1 LIRTSVIRRIEN
13 DLIPDVQVLE
23 FNFDCAKIFGSVRG
37 GLLRRGIS
45 VSRMDLL
52 IAAVALSNRLTLVT
66 LNTQDYRHIPNL
78 RLDDWLIP

>member
-1 LIRTSVIRRIEN
+1 
-13 DLIPDVQVLE
+13 
-23 FNFDCAKIFGSVRG
+23 
-37 GLLRRGIS
+37 
-45 VSRMDLL
+45 MDLL